1 MHNVLSPL
9 QRVWY
14 TTSTMRA
21 AYDPEHITYFAETDF
36 RNQQTRF
43 GIKSRDRTRHMY
55 VIGKS
60 GVGKST
66 LLENMAIQDIAH
78 GEGVAVLDPHGSFAE
93 KMLDYIPNDRIK
105 DVIYLAPF
113 DTNYPISF
121 NVLEDVGADK
131 RHFVASGLMSTFKKI
146 WVDAWSAR
154 MEYILNNIL
163 LALLEYPG
171 ATLLGVNRMLSD
183 KTFRNKVVAT
193 CTDPGVKAFWVEEFA
208 KYGERYMQEAGA
220 AIQNKIGQFTANP
233 LIRNIIGQPKSS
245 FDIRTAM
252 DEQKI
257 LIINLSKGRIGEQ
270 NTSLLGS
277 MIITKIYLAA
287 MSRADATPE
296 RMSQLP
302 NFYFYVDE
310 FQSFANESFANILSE
325 ARKYKLALIIAHQYV
340 AQMEESVRDAVFGN
354 VGTSLS
360 FRVGPLDAELLEKV
374 YAPQFMAN
382 DIINLGMA
390 QIYLSLMIND
400 MGSAPFSARTLPP
413 LPRPTITYRNDV
425 IEWTREAYAIP
436 KEIVE
441 TNIREWYAEDADTGG
456 DDSGRKLRMA
466 DGSAPQYSLKPTGAS
481 APYNPDALAKIEA
494 AKVVT
499 VVTPTP
505 KPVAPKPIPVSIAAP
520 GKVFTPAPIPTT
532 PTPDSPTAVS
542 KSVTPFVRPIA
553 RSPVVKKKPFV
564 GVFNKKPLAPAPLV
578 PEPPISIKEDSPL
591 SSLLSSL
598 DQQSGSTPP
607 TPAVVTNASART
619 PAPFTGEKTLRES
632 IPAVKVAERGPSE
645 KNKDLLKAALQDV
658 INSQPRPSVAP
669 APKPAPT
676 PVVVNVAPQ
685 TIIMTPSPQ
694 VPPPVAQQTPVPPTS
709 SVVPATEP
717 QPVIAPPQPPVVPPL
732 PQGQQSFTPRPS
744 STAPQPPNTE
754 ISTQALQK
762 ILE

>member
-1 MHNVLSPL
+1 MKKVLSPYAGML
-9 QRVWY
+9 YYSHMTVP
-14 TTSTMRA
+14 
-21 AYDPEHITYFAETDF
+21 YDPEHITYFGETDF
-36 RNQQTRF
+36 RNQRTRF

-93 KMLDYIPNDRIK
+93 KMLDYIPAERIK
-105 DVIYLAPF
+105 DVIYFAPF
-113 DTNYPISF
+113 DTNYPVSF

-183 KTFRNKVVAT
+183 KTFRNKVVAN

-233 LIRNIIGQPKSS
+233 LVRNIIGQPKSS

-287 MSRADATPE
+287 MSRADATAD
-296 RMSQLP
+296 RMTQLP

-354 VGTSLS
+354 VGTSIS

-374 YAPQFMAN
+374 YSPQFMAG
-382 DIINLGMA
+382 DLINLGMA

-425 IEWTREAYAIP
+425 IEWTRQTYAHP
-436 KEIVE
+436 KENVD
-441 TNIREWYAEDADTGG
+441 TNIREWYAEDADTGE
-456 DDSGRKLRMA
+456 D
-466 DGSAPQYSLKPTGAS
+466 KPKKNIPENPFKQTFAS
-481 APYNPDALAKIEA
+481 APYNPDALAKI
-494 AKVVT
+494 
-499 VVTPTP
+499 
-505 KPVAPKPIPVSIAAP
+505 VAVQS
-520 GKVFTPAPIPTT
+520 
-532 PTPDSPTAVS
+532 
-542 KSVTPFVRPIA
+542 
-553 RSPVVKKKPFV
+553 
-564 GVFNKKPLAPAPLV
+564 APAPTAPV
-578 PEPPISIKEDSPL
+578 PTKQTPPSPDAPAQFMRRIERTATVAKKPMARAFTPPQALSSITLPDESTVTTTTTAFTTTTKTVGHVPREAASTPASETSAL

-598 DQQSGSTPP
+598 DKQSDGTVLSESVGESV
-607 TPAVVTNASART
+607 AHHEA
-619 PAPFTGEKTLRES
+619 PAPFNGEKTLRDS
-632 IPAVKVAERGPSE
+632 IPPVKVAERGPTE
-645 KNKDLLKAALQDV
+645 KNRDLLKAALQ
-658 INSQPRPSVAP
+658 SVLASSTP
-669 APKPAPT
+669 A
-676 PVVVNVAPQ
+676 
-685 TIIMTPSPQ
+685 
-694 VPPPVAQQTPVPPTS
+694 
-709 SVVPATEP
+709 
-717 QPVIAPPQPPVVPPL
+717 PQPPKPTPPP
-732 PQGQQSFTPRPS
+732 PQRVFTPRPPQQAS
-744 STAPQPPNTE
+744 APTPPPPTALVSDPEGNEVSTAV
-754 ISTQALQK
+754 LQK
-762 ILE
+762 VLE